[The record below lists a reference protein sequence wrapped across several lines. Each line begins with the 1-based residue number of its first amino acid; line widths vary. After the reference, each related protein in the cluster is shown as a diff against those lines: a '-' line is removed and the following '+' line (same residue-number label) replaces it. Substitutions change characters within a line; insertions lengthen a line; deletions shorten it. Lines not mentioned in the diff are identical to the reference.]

1 MELRGTGIM
10 LQVIAP
16 GFVQTHFH
24 DRITNTDEKVKK
36 TGFLRWMTTDQ
47 VVEASL
53 RSLDRGKVV
62 CIPGLRN
69 RIICCLGKYTPRWL
83 YYRLFGRV

>member
-1 MELRGTGIM
+1 
-10 LQVIAP
+10 
-16 GFVQTHFH
+16 
-24 DRITNTDEKVKK
+24 
-36 TGFLRWMTTDQ
+36 MTTDQ